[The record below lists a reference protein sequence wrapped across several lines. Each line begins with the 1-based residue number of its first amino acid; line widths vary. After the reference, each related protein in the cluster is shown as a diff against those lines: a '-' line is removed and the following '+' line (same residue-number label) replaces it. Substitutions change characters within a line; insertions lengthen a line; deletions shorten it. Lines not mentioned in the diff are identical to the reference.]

1 MSATRLI
8 LLGPAGAGKGTQS
21 ERLVR
26 ELGIP
31 QVSTG
36 DLLRAARAAG
46 SDLGN
51 QAKSFM
57 DKGELV
63 PDELVF
69 QLVEERLAQDD
80 AQKGYILDGF
90 PRNLAQAQGLADRGV
105 AIERVVNLQVPS
117 SLLLPRLTGRRICR
131 VCKASFH
138 TQFRPTEVE
147 GVCDL
152 CGGETYQRKDDQPEA
167 IEKRLSVYAEETA
180 PLVAFYGEDGLVR
193 QVDGVGEM
201 EAVYGRILKALQ

>member
-26 ELGIP
+26 DLGIP

-46 SDLGN
+46 TELGDK
-51 QAKSFM
+51 AKSYM

-69 QLVEERLAQDD
+69 QLVEDRLAQAD
-80 AQKGYILDGF
+80 AQNGYILDGF
-90 PRNLAQAQGLADRGV
+90 PRNLAQAVGLSARNV
-105 AIERVVNLQVPS
+105 VVERVVNLKVPS
-117 SLLLPRLTGRRICR
+117 ALLLPRLTGRRICR
-131 VCKASFH
+131 LCKTSFH
-138 TQFRPTEVE
+138 IDFRPTKVD

-167 IEKRLSVYAEETA
+167 IEKRLSVYASDTA
-180 PLVAFYGEDGLVR
+180 PLVGFYGEAVR
-193 QVDGVGEM
+193 EVDGVGGM
-201 EAVYGRILKALQ
+201 DTVYARILEALQ